1 MVQIINLGVGFILAV
16 VLVVGFCQRHKW
28 TKGTSIFGHLMKGKI
43 GNLVGK
49 AQRKM
54 GDHEA
59 VGSTLEEVKEKN
71 NAVKAEEGG
80 SNCVDFEDERKR
92 RQDESITKQ
101 MQENSCKDNEQEIV
115 GHVELLEEGE
125 NSNQVV
131 VAIRQL
137 ADAREEVENISKE
150 EPCQ

>member
-1 MVQIINLGVGFILAV
+1 MVHIINLGVGLILAV

-49 AQRKM
+49 AQRKR

-131 VAIRQL
+131 VAIRQ
-137 ADAREEVENISKE
+137 
-150 EPCQ
+150 PCQ

>member
-16 VLVVGFCQRHKW
+16 VLVVSFCQRNKW
-28 TKGTSIFGHLMKGKI
+28 TRGTSIFGHLMKGKI
-43 GNLVGK
+43 RNLVGK
-49 AQRKM
+49 AQRKR

-59 VGSTLEEVKEKN
+59 EGSTLEEVKEKN